1 MSKLRLNKSTLSQ
14 VKGQLKLYR
23 QSLPALDLKR
33 RQLMAEK
40 TKEERAHAELIAA
53 IAACEAKIGET
64 LPMLA
69 YSPIPLE
76 EMVKIATC
84 EVGEEN
90 IVGVRLPVLKNF
102 AVEVTPYSYFVVPH
116 WVDGY
121 VAVMRERLELEVKR
135 RISDQRM
142 EKLAQSVTRVTQ
154 RVNLFEHVLIP
165 EAKNNIRRIG
175 IFLADN
181 ERAGVVRSKLAKKKQ
196 SAASAAQAA
205 QGAEVVA

>member
-40 TKEERAHAELIAA
+40 AKEERARAELIAA

-102 AVEVTPYSYFVVPH
+102 TVEVTPYSYFLVPH

-121 VAVMRERLELEVKR
+121 VALMRERLELEVKR

-142 EKLAQSVTRVTQ
+142 AKLAKAVTRVTQ

-181 ERAGVVRSKLAKKKQ
+181 ERAGVVRSKLAKNKQ
-196 SAASAAQAA
+196 SAASAKQR
-205 QGAEVVA
+205 AEVVA